1 MYIASH
7 NVQETT
13 ANKTI
18 IGNVGFQV
26 LTAVVMI
33 VAIFWDT
40 APCSPY
46 VNRRFE
52 GTYHQRTAPS
62 LRISKP

>member
-13 ANKTI
+13 ANKTVT
-18 IGNVGFQV
+18 GNAGFQV
-26 LTAVVMI
+26 LTAVV
-33 VAIFWDT
+33 VNVVIFWDT

-46 VNRRFE
+46 VNRRLG
-52 GTYHQRTAPS
+52 GTYNFH
-62 LRISKP
+62 